1 MKPCVGTLL
10 TVAPDSYLSPQV
22 PVIENTEQYTLETLV
37 NNTLSYLPFMNYTFL
52 HVDNCS
58 QQVYISLCV

>member
-10 TVAPDSYLSPQV
+10 TVDPDSYLSPQV